1 MSADEG
7 DIRQSDPVEPSLLNA
22 LRDALGGVEPQPS
35 DDDYR
40 ALAECG
46 ETIVYRPGDPV
57 FTQGEPS
64 RYCHLVMRGVVE
76 LFRSTDRDRVIARV
90 GSGRFV
96 GDIAVLLGVPY
107 LSSARSG
114 TYAEIRWFERD
125 ELLEVLR
132 SRPAVTL
139 GWLRS
144 AMSTLAEAH
153 GRLDVVLGRTAR
165 QQVAGALLEAPA
177 EDGRVEVSQSQL
189 AAMLGVGRQTI
200 NRALADLMQ
209 LGVVKTGYRFIEI
222 VDRDG
227 LADLYDND
235 PSAGSD

>member
-1 MSADEG
+1 MSEIEG
-7 DIRQSDPVEPSLLNA
+7 DLESTVEPSLMNA
-22 LRDALGGVEPQPS
+22 MREALGGLDPHPT
-35 DDDYR
+35 DDDYA

-46 ETIVYRPGDPV
+46 ETIVYRPGDHV

-64 RYCHLVMRGVVE
+64 TYCHLVMRGVVE
-76 LFRSTDRDRVIARV
+76 LFRSTDRDRVIARL

-114 TYAEIRWFERD
+114 TYAEIRWFER
-125 ELLEVLR
+125 EKLLEVLR

-144 AMSTLAEAH
+144 AMMTLAEAH

-165 QQVAGALLEAPA
+165 QQVAGALLEAPGD
-177 EDGRVEVSQSQL
+177 EGRVEVSQAQL

-209 LGVVKTGYRFIEI
+209 MGVVKTGYRFIEI
-222 VDRDG
+222 VDRAG

-235 PSAGSD
+235 PQGPAD

>member
-1 MSADEG
+1 MT
-7 DIRQSDPVEPSLLNA
+7 VEPSLLNA
-22 LRDALGGVEPQPS
+22 LREALGGVDPS
-35 DDDYR
+35 PDDEDFE
-40 ALAECG
+40 ALAACG

-57 FTQGEPS
+57 FAQGEPS

-76 LFRSTDRDRVIARV
+76 LFRSTDRDRVIARL

-96 GDIAVLLGVPY
+96 GDIAVILDVPY

-125 ELLEVLR
+125 ALMEVLR
-132 SRPAVTL
+132 TRPAVTL

-144 AMSTLAEAH
+144 AMFTLAEAH

-165 QQVAGALLEAPA
+165 QQVAGALLEARA
-177 EDGRVEVSQSQL
+177 DRGRVELSQAQL

-200 NRALADLMQ
+200 NRALAELMAD
-209 LGVVKTGYRFIEI
+209 GVVRTGYRFIEI
-222 VDRDG
+222 TDRDG
-227 LADLYDND
+227 LAELYEND
-235 PSAGSD
+235 QSDST